1 MDVSALK
8 ANLAAVMPLLQL
20 NRDAAYT
27 EWMDGSLARG
37 AYEHVQSRFD
47 TAHAVMNKENVD
59 AISAFKACSMLTID
73 IRSAVADVNTE
84 SARQSQD
91 AWINCY
97 REAGFTEAHT
107 IFGTPVL
114 PANFIFEE
122 VRNA

>member
-8 ANLAAVMPLLQL
+8 ANLAAVIPLLHL
-20 NRDAAYT
+20 NRDAAYA

-47 TAHAVMNKENVD
+47 TAHVVMGTEDID

-73 IRSAVADVNTE
+73 IRSAVNDVNTDL
-84 SARQSQD
+84 ARQSLD

-97 REAGFTEAHT
+97 RDAGFTESHT
-107 IFGTPVL
+107 VFRTPVL
-114 PANFIFEE
+114 PANLILQE
-122 VRNA
+122 VHNE